1 MSAANENEK
10 AAKALI
16 TKWNLMIDSFSTAEV
31 LSSRRGET
39 MKQKINN
46 IQLSL
51 GAVINS
57 VSFFLWNPSFGVGKE
72 FHQRSRHVVLF
83 NGSSLWNSL
92 AESFFL
98 FVVVGWGLFGSSQRA
113 CQYGSRHELA
123 SATPEF

>member
-57 VSFFLWNPSFGVGKE
+57 VSFFL
-72 FHQRSRHVVLF
+72 
-83 NGSSLWNSL
+83 
-92 AESFFL
+92 
-98 FVVVGWGLFGSSQRA
+98 
-113 CQYGSRHELA
+113 
-123 SATPEF
+123 